1 MISKEAIR
9 LANVLRDNPRGPH
22 DVDAAMMLR
31 VLADVYEVAHE
42 MIHAQTEESCKAT
55 YAHLYD
61 LLKGKRID

>member
-1 MISKEAIR
+1 MISREAVR
-9 LANVLRDNPRGPH
+9 LANILRDDPRGPH

-42 MIHAQTEESCKAT
+42 MINAQTEQSCKAS

-61 LLKGKRID
+61 LVKGKRID

>member
-9 LANVLRDNPRGPH
+9 LANILRDNPRGPH

-42 MIHAQTEESCKAT
+42 MINAQTEQGCKAS

-61 LLKGKRID
+61 LVKGKIID